1 MLPWGELILKK
12 KKQKKFNTSF
22 NVLVVVE
29 YSKHFKTIRANSKEE
44 AASRCEEMFRNKQK
58 TTQKQGMFLGDF
70 HVITVK
76 ENVRNEK

>member
-1 MLPWGELILKK
+1 MLLWGELNLQK
-12 KKQKKFNTSF
+12 KKQEKFDASF
-22 NVLVVVE
+22 NVFVVVE
-29 YSKHFKTIRANSKEE
+29 YSKEFKTIRANSKEE

-58 TTQKQGMFLGDF
+58 SMQRQGMFLGDF